1 MYIYFKL
8 LFLISKIFN
17 DNNLKLRRE
26 YHFNIVDINSD
37 FLNFSGKIKTLA
49 QLEGSHEHA
58 TLVSTTIEPLPSH
71 LRQFTSG
78 QREWRHVSLITI
90 RSNSILGSSFLH
102 ANFFLLLRIWFPLF
116 LSSCVTLRATK
127 TLIKFLKLQ
136 LNSNGPDEIKM

>member
-1 MYIYFKL
+1 MYIYSKL

-71 LRQFTSG
+71 LR
-78 QREWRHVSLITI
+78 
-90 RSNSILGSSFLH
+90 
-102 ANFFLLLRIWFPLF
+102 
-116 LSSCVTLRATK
+116 
-127 TLIKFLKLQ
+127 
-136 LNSNGPDEIKM
+136 